1 MQLRQRRSNVQ
12 NIILVFPDE
21 ASTSNVYL
29 PIQVDKE
36 CVAEYVQ
43 RSYPTASSIVLMPDS
58 FLSVI
63 GAICKNNVQSSEVE
77 SILLAHLALKCN
89 KSLIVNNRE
98 FPTEE
103 TANFYCIDHIIRRY
117 IMMVAMAPFDLNERE
132 SQVLSLQAFQTL
144 DLLKVKRLQWLY
156 HESYLGPKQFEE
168 DLRRSCAEFYMELK
182 KRWGFTP
189 VKWLYMN

>member
-1 MQLRQRRSNVQ
+1 MQLRQRRSNVVQ
-12 NIILVFPDE
+12 NIILIFPDP

-43 RSYPTASSIVLMPDS
+43 RTYPTVSSIILMPDS
-58 FLSVI
+58 YLSVI
-63 GAICKNNVQSSEVE
+63 GAICKNNVQSSEFE

-103 TANFYCIDHIIRRY
+103 TVNFYCIDHIIRRY
-117 IMMVAMAPFDLNERE
+117 IMMVAMAPFNHKERE
-132 SQVLSLQAFQTL
+132 SQVLSLQAFQIL
-144 DLLKVKRLQWLY
+144 DLLKVKRLQQL
-156 HESYLGPKQFEE
+156 HRESYLGPKQFE
-168 DLRRSCAEFYMELK
+168 
-182 KRWGFTP
+182 
-189 VKWLYMN
+189 V